1 LSRWTRPLSR
11 AARRE
16 IENRSPVPLASP
28 VRSGLFGYQP
38 SSDMLA
44 YLHTYGTDG
53 VIHPIVSRLAESVS
67 EAEWKLWYEAS
78 SGDDQDRKPVKAHA
92 VLDLLDHPN
101 DFQPFSEIV
110 ESGQQH
116 VDLVGECSIVLGFAA
131 GLPSEMWVLRP
142 DRIQPVPD
150 AYNFLKGWV
159 YTAPGDGEKIPLEP
173 KELLRIRQ
181 PSPVDPYRG
190 MGAVQAL
197 LRDLDAQRFTKEWQ
211 ANFFKNSAVPG
222 GMLKVDRRL
231 GDEEFD
237 ELSTRWAQS
246 HQGVGKAHRVAIL
259 EQSEWVQNAFSL
271 KDLQI
276 AELDGVGRDKA
287 LAAFGMPK
295 SIIGIV
301 EDVNRANAE
310 AGEYLFARWMLK
322 PRLNRWKSMLNRNV
336 LKLYPSARRM
346 VLDYADPVPE
356 NSEQA
361 LAELTAKGDV
371 VVKLVGAGFD
381 AAEVLELVDWPDL
394 SYEAPPPP
402 TLVAPPGD
410 EPGEPGK
417 HEPQGAGEGA
427 DPQGVDNSVD
437 NAMRW
442 VVRGHR
448 DDSCCDPC
456 RKNLGKLY
464 RNRSDAYADY
474 PGGAGYIKC
483 VGAQYGNK
491 CRCKVLK
498 RRSDRG

>member
-1 LSRWTRPLSR
+1 M
-11 AARRE
+11 
-16 IENRSPVPLASP
+16 
-28 VRSGLFGYQP
+28 FGYQP

-44 YLHTYGTDG
+44 YLSAYATDG
-53 VIHPIVSRLAESVS
+53 VIHPIVARLAESTS
-67 EAEWKLWYEAS
+67 EAEWKLFYEAR
-78 SGDDQDRKPVKAHA
+78 SGDEQDRREVGAHA

-110 ESGQQH
+110 EAGQQH
-116 VDLVGECSIVLGFAA
+116 VDLVGECSIVMGFAA
-131 GLPSEMWVLRP
+131 GLPSELWVLRP

-150 AYNFLKGWV
+150 PYNFLAGWV
-159 YTAPGDGEKIPLEP
+159 YTAPGTGEQVPLEP

-222 GMLKVDRRL
+222 GMIKVDRRL
-231 GDEEFD
+231 GDEEF
-237 ELSTRWAQS
+237 EEMSKRWGEQ

-259 EQSEWVQNAFSL
+259 EQAEWVENAFSL

-322 PRLNRWKSMLNRNV
+322 PRLNRWKSMLNRQV
-336 LKLYPSARRM
+336 LSQYASARRRM
-346 VLDYADPVPE
+346 VLDYTDPVPE

-361 LAELTAKGDV
+361 LAELQTKSAV
-371 VVKLVGAGFD
+371 VVQLVGAGFE
-381 AAEVLELVDWPDL
+381 ASEILELVDWPDL
-394 SYEAPPPP
+394 SYTAPPPP
-402 TLVAPPGD
+402 TFGK
-410 EPGEPGK
+410 PGEPGA
-417 HEPQGAGEGA
+417 PGEEDDQPGEEDDQEDNSQA
-427 DPQGVDNSVD
+427 VDNGVD

-442 VVRGHR
+442 VVKGHP
-448 DDSCCDPC
+448 DSTNTCDPC
-456 RKNLGKLY
+456 LKNIGKTY
-464 RNRSDAYADY
+464 RNRAAAYADY
-474 PGGAGYIKC
+474 PGGKGYIKC
-483 VGAQYGNK
+483 VGAQFGNK
-491 CRCKVLK
+491 CRCSTV
-498 RRSDRG
+498 RRRGGK